1 MPEPNF
7 LADRSLLTSD
17 SSMAGQVV
25 QWLRIS
31 DRLSMRQ
38 PHSSYICDGAST
50 KSRSTLVPEC
60 WLYSVS
66 ESTPCSTWPNSW
78 KSVSTSLCV
87 SPWRLKFVTSAEIG
101 LRPARLDTPRTGHAA
116 ACLYLSARG

>member
-7 LADRSLLTSD
+7 FAARMRCTSD
-17 SSMAGQVV
+17 SSMRGQPV

-31 DRLSMRQ
+31 ARLSIRLA
-38 PHSSYICDGAST
+38 HSSYICDGAST

-60 WLYSVS
+60 WLYSVR
-66 ESTPCSTWPNSW
+66 ERTPCITCPNSCS
-78 KSVSTSLCV
+78 SVSSSLCV
-87 SPWRLKFVTSAEIG
+87 SPCRSKFVTSTLIG
-101 LRPARLDTPRTGHAA
+101 WRPALRDTPRTGQAA